1 MKILFSSYAFRPAV
15 GGIETVS
22 SILADEFV
30 KAGHEVE
37 VITETPGEDPE
48 PVAYA
53 ITRRPCRS
61 KVVTLLR
68 WSDLFFQNNISLPT
82 LLPALLLRKPCVVVH
97 QTWIRNARGE
107 LRWRDRLK
115 RRLLSRVTNVAI
127 SQAVADDLQ
136 RSCVIIANPYQDT
149 TFRIVPGVDRR
160 SRDLV
165 FLGRL
170 VSDKGADLLLRALH
184 HLRQTDSAP
193 TLTII
198 GTGPEEQALRALD
211 VELGLQHQVQF
222 AGGKSG
228 DELATLLNQHR
239 IMVIPSRWAEPFGVV
254 ALEGIAC
261 GCAVVGS
268 EDGGLKEAMGPCG
281 ITFRNGDHLSLAA
294 SLDRLLGDRGLEESL
309 RRAGPAHLLRFK
321 PGAVARAYLELIK
334 DVVR

>member
-22 SILADEFV
+22 AILADEFV

-48 PVAYA
+48 PVSYGV
-53 ITRRPCRS
+53 TRRPSRS
-61 KVVTLLR
+61 KVISLLR

-82 LLPALLLRKPCVVVH
+82 LLAALLLRKPCTVVH

-115 RRLLSRVTNVAI
+115 RSLLSRVTNVAI

-136 RSCVIIANPYQDT
+136 RSCVIIANPYQDA
-149 TFRIVPGVDRR
+149 TFRIVPKTDR

-184 HLRQTDSAP
+184 HLRQSDSAP

-198 GTGPEEQALRALD
+198 GTGPEEQALRALS
-211 VELGLQHQVQF
+211 VELDLQEQLQF

-228 DELATLLNQHR
+228 DELAMLLNQHR
-239 IMVIPSRWAEPFGVV
+239 IVVIPSRWAEPFGVV

-294 SLDRLLGDRGLEESL
+294 SLDRLLADRELEETL
-309 RRAGPAHLLRFK
+309 RRAGPAHLSRFK

-334 DVVR
+334 DIVR

>member
-1 MKILFSSYAFRPAV
+1 MKILFSSYAFLPGV

-37 VITETPGEDPE
+37 LITETPGEDPE
-48 PVAYA
+48 PPRYGVSRAPSRA
-53 ITRRPCRS
+53 
-61 KVVTLLR
+61 KVISLLR
-68 WSDLFFQNNISLPT
+68 WCDLFFQSNISLP
-82 LLPALLLRKPCVVVH
+82 PLLLALAFRKPCIVVH
-97 QTWIRNARGE
+97 HTWIRGVRGE
-107 LRWRDRLK
+107 LRWKDRLK
-115 RRLLSRVTNVAI
+115 RKVLSQVTNVAI

-136 RSCVIIANPYQDT
+136 RPCEIIANPYRDA
-149 TFRIVPGVDRR
+149 TFRLISGVARN
-160 SRDLV
+160 RDLV

-170 VSDKGADLLLRALH
+170 VSDKGADLLLRAVH
-184 HLRQTDSAP
+184 HLRQMGSTP

-198 GTGPEEQALRALD
+198 GTGPEEEALRGLSA
-211 VELGLQHQVQF
+211 ELGLRDQVEF
-222 AGGKSG
+222 VGGKSG
-228 DELATLLNQHR
+228 NELATLLNQHR
-239 IMVIPSRWAEPFGVV
+239 ILVVPSRWAEPFGLV

-281 ITFRNGDHLSLAA
+281 TTFKNGDYPSLAA
-294 SLDRLLGDRGLEESL
+294 ALDRLLSDRELEEAL

-321 PGAVARAYLELIK
+321 ASEVTRAYLQLIK